1 MSAGD
6 STDEPPES
14 APPGPFVDE
23 PFAAALS
30 RATREQRWL
39 LVNVTDASSPACWPM
54 AQRTWRDRS
63 VIAWISKHAVAVE
76 VDAERDPS
84 TAAALAIT
92 PPAVILFREG
102 KERVRLARFQE
113 PHQLL
118 RWLELVDEIEARVP
132 EARAKLTD
140 PDRDADGRHRL
151 AQALQRTRRFEEAL
165 DHYVWLWLHMAEVEP
180 AKSGVRVSFLA
191 NEIAE
196 LCRDLPAARERFCQ
210 LRDDA
215 ETAARTSSAER
226 TGATARFD
234 WIVLNQSLGEAARTL
249 SWFDGLSST
258 EQVGLHTSII
268 SRVVPMLLERE
279 RWADAGR
286 LIRDP
291 LEDLRTHGV
300 MLHMGRTYPMLPEI
314 VASYR
319 GMFVETMLEGLRKEA
334 AQLVRSLKAAGRDID
349 VAAVKREALRLDDS
363 PEMRAAL
370 NEVGP
375 DTA

>member
-1 MSAGD
+1 
-6 STDEPPES
+6 
-14 APPGPFVDE
+14 
-23 PFAAALS
+23 
-30 RATREQRWL
+30 
-39 LVNVTDASSPACWPM
+39 
-54 AQRTWRDRS
+54 
-63 VIAWISKHAVAVE
+63 
-76 VDAERDPS
+76 
-84 TAAALAIT
+84 
-92 PPAVILFREG
+92 
-102 KERVRLARFQE
+102 LAR
-113 PHQLL
+113 
-118 RWLELVDEIEARVP
+118 
-132 EARAKLTD
+132 
-140 PDRDADGRHRL
+140 
-151 AQALQRTRRFEEAL
+151 
-165 DHYVWLWLHMAEVEP
+165 
-180 AKSGVRVSFLA
+180 
-191 NEIAE
+191 EIAE

-215 ETAARTSSAER
+215 ETASRTPSAER
-226 TGATARFD
+226 AGAAARFD

-258 EQVGLHTSII
+258 EQAALHTSII

-291 LEDLRTHGV
+291 LEELRTHGF
-300 MLHMGRTYPMLPEI
+300 MLHMGRTDPELPEI

-363 PEMRAAL
+363 PAMRAAL

-375 DTA
+375 DSA